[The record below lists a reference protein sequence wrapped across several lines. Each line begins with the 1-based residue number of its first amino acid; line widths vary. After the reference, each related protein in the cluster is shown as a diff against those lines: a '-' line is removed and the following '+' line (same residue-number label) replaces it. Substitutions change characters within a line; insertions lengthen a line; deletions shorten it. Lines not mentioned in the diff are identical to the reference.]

1 MIRIYKKE
9 GLKMKTKKTE
19 RVCQIPRRTLEQISH
34 QVEMALA
41 SENVSDDVKECL
53 KTIICEAANESN
65 ISLNEIFDNDFSRVR
80 AVLPKVIEKLGE
92 GYGRGV
98 LDSIYA
104 IIQFNTDAFQ
114 KFFDDKLDQ
123 DVEDLANLLSR
134 AMKHPQMPTQLYNLL
149 GDQFT
154 EVSADTD
161 SPEWI
166 LANLKKWSVQNENAN

>member
-1 MIRIYKKE
+1 
-9 GLKMKTKKTE
+9 MKTKTTE
-19 RVCQIPRRTLEQISH
+19 KVRQTQRRNLEQISH

-53 KTIICEAANESN
+53 KTIICEASIESS
-65 ISLNEIFDNDFSRVR
+65 ISLNEIFENDYSRVR
-80 AVLPKVIEKLGE
+80 ATLPKIIENLGD

-104 IIQFNTDAFQ
+104 IIQHNTDAFQ

-123 DVEDLANLLSR
+123 DVEHLADLLSQV
-134 AMKHPQMPTQLYNLL
+134 MKHPKIPTKLYNLL
-149 GDQFT
+149 GDELT

-166 LANLKKWSVQNENAN
+166 LANLKKWSVENEN